1 MLIVNIFFNFKKFK
15 KIMDINVILESFSN
29 FKISFFFWINY
40 CFFFLFLFNFL
51 KLEEYIWKKM

>member
-29 FKISFFFWINY
+29 FKISFFLDKLL
-40 CFFFLFLFNFL
+40 FFFSFSF
-51 KLEEYIWKKM
+51 